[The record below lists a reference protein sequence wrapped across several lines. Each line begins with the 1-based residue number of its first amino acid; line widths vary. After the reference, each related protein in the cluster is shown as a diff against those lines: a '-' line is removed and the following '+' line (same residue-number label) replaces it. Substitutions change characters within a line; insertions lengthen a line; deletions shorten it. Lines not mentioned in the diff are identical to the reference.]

1 MSKGMQADT
10 HRLSAGTDHLHENP
24 DSDLSELEPSALLEL
39 LGDEYTQKVLRS
51 VADRPRSGREVAED
65 KSISRATAFRRL
77 NELVD
82 AGLVTTEMVPDPDGH
97 HHKQFHAVFAR
108 VGLQFGDDGLSMDV
122 ERRTNQQ
129 SRSTASSYGYR
140 LAND

>member
-1 MSKGMQADT
+1 MSKRMHADT
-10 HRLSAGTDHLHENP
+10 QRLPAGTDHRHGNRDP
-24 DSDLSELEPSALLEL
+24 DPSGLEPSALLEL

-82 AGLVTTEMVPDPDGH
+82 AGLITTEMVPDPDGH
-97 HHKQFHAVFAR
+97 HHKQFRALFAH
-108 VGLQFGDDGLSMDV
+108 VSLQFSDDGLSMDV
-122 ERRTNQQ
+122 ERPTNHQ
-129 SRSTASSYGYR
+129 SRSKASSYELR